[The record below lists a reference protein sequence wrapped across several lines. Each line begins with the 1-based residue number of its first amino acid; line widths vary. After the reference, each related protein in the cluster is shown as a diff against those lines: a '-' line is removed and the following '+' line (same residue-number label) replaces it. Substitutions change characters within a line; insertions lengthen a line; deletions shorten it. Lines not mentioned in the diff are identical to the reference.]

1 MKADFSNEDKI
12 KCLLWSNRHC
22 CLCGK
27 ACGTDIEIAHI
38 IPRGRQRS
46 WDIDNAI
53 PLCYDCHAEIGRYN
67 RAHPRGNKYRPEEL
81 KARRD
86 QIYEEQTR
94 HLVPPIQFE
103 VTQQIVGTN
112 TRREFPDVGYNIAH
126 LGDSLPVR
134 VRVIARMFLDNK
146 DLGIHQSEDYS
157 GKKIWNLNPRFAVY
171 GHFKVPVEK
180 VEKHQRLEIKVTA
193 IIIDR
198 YEREHELLP
207 MGWVYS
213 PDANAWIYSP

>member
-1 MKADFSNEDKI
+1 MKADFSNKDKI

-38 IPRGRQRS
+38 LPRGRPRS

-53 PLCYDCHAEIGRYN
+53 PLCYNCHAEIGRYSK
-67 RAHPRGNKYRPEEL
+67 AHPRGSKYRPEEL
-81 KARRD
+81 KARRE

-94 HLVPPIQFE
+94 HLVPPIQLG

-112 TRREFPDVGYNIAH
+112 EKRKLPDVGFNIAH

-134 VRVIARMFLDNK
+134 VRVIAQMFLDDQ
-146 DLGIHQSEDYS
+146 DLGVHESDYS
-157 GKKIWNLNPRFAVY
+157 AGERMWNLNPRVAVY
-171 GHFKVPVEK
+171 GHFQVPVKEVGK
-180 VEKHQRLEIKVTA
+180 EQRLEIRVTA
-193 IIIDR
+193 IIIDQ
-198 YEREHELLP
+198 YEREHKLLP
-207 MGWVYS
+207 MAWVYN
-213 PDANAWIYSP
+213 PNTDEWIYSP